1 MSGGPGLPVLVLNAG
16 SSSLKFGLYQV
27 DAESCRILVS
37 GMAETAGDRDK
48 ASSAHDAAGNALD
61 WEAGPVATP
70 EVAVARIAEL
80 LAKQGLPAPRAVGH
94 RIVHGGP
101 LCRRHALIDA
111 TVLQHLQAAK
121 VFAPLH
127 VPPALALVLAA
138 QARFPGIPQSA
149 CLDTAFH
156 ANLPDIAR
164 TLPIPR
170 ELRARGIERYGFHG
184 LSYESI
190 VRQLG
195 KHLPPR
201 LVIAHLGNGASV
213 TAVANGHSID
223 TSMGLTPTGGVI
235 MSTRCGDL
243 DPGVLSY
250 VVRELDYDA
259 AQLEALIDQQSGLRG
274 ISGISGD
281 MRELRA
287 AAASNDDARLA
298 IAMFC
303 YSVRKQIA
311 AMAVVLGGV
320 DLLVFTGGIGE
331 NDATTRA
338 SICEGLDALG
348 IPAIPV
354 LAGQG
359 DPSAQQASTGSA
371 DRHGSR
377 GAARVMPSQEG
388 EQIARHTWRLVTQPS
403 RVQAMAVATQRTPP
417 T

>member
-1 MSGGPGLPVLVLNAG
+1 MSGDPGWPVLALNAG

-27 DAESCRILVS
+27 DADGCRMLVS

-48 ASSAHDAAGNALD
+48 ASSAHDAAGNALGWD
-61 WEAGPVATP
+61 AGPVATP
-70 EVAVARIAEL
+70 EVAVARIGEL
-80 LAKQGLPAPRAVGH
+80 LAKHGLPAPRAVGH

-101 LCRRHALIDA
+101 VCRRHTLIDA
-111 TVLQHLQAAK
+111 KVLQHLQAATA
-121 VFAPLH
+121 FAPLH
-127 VPPALALVLAA
+127 APPALALVRAA
-138 QARFPGIPQSA
+138 QERFPDIPQSA

-156 ANLPDIAR
+156 ADLPDIAR

-170 ELRARGIERYGFHG
+170 ELRAQGIERYGFHG

-195 KHLPPR
+195 KDLPPR

-213 TAVANGHSID
+213 TAVAHGRSID

-259 AQLEALIDQQSGLRG
+259 AQLGALIDQQSGLRG

-287 AAASNDDARLA
+287 AAASNEDARLA

-311 AMAVVLGGV
+311 AMAVLLGGV

-331 NDATTRA
+331 NDAATRA
-338 SICEGLDALG
+338 AICEGLDALG
-348 IPAIPV
+348 IPARPV

-359 DPSAQQASTGSA
+359 DPSVQQPATGVA
-371 DRHGSR
+371 DRPGSL
-377 GAARVMPSQEG
+377 GGVRVMPSQED
-388 EQIARHTWRLVTQPS
+388 EQIARHTWRL
-403 RVQAMAVATQRTPP
+403 ATRQDIAAAPRHILST
-417 T
+417 